1 MGYRLNRLQLIK
13 AGFSLSDFTSASAAY
28 DDGVQNTVQLQLVT
42 DLPAI
47 SKAFR

>member
-13 AGFSLSDFTSASAAY
+13 AGFGLSDFTSATSS
-28 DDGVQNTVQLQLVT
+28 DGLQNTVQLQLVT
-42 DLPAI
+42 DVTAI